1 MIKSFDSDSHVWT
14 TVTIKGLVNEQSVS
28 IFIVITVST
37 SVVQFQYMFDRRL
50 LHLQKSVL
58 GSKVCPSENTF
69 QKRSTSVWLLR
80 F

>member
-37 SVVQFQYMFDRRL
+37 SVVQFQ
-50 LHLQKSVL
+50 
-58 GSKVCPSENTF
+58 
-69 QKRSTSVWLLR
+69 
-80 F
+80 